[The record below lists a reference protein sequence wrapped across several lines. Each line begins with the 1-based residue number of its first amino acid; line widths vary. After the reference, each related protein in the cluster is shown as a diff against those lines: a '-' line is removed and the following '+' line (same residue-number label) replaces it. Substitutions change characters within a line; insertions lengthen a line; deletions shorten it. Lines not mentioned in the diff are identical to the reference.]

1 MLPLL
6 AILLCAIVQFGI
18 AFSHYLA
25 LADAVRVGVRMAAV
39 SRTASD
45 PADVSRQAV
54 VDAAHDLGGDGLD
67 VTVSSSWEAGSQ
79 VTVTA
84 SYPYALNVFGV
95 VLKSGHLTS
104 STIERVE

>member
-25 LADAVRVGVRMAAV
+25 LADAVRVGARTAAV
-39 SRTASD
+39 SRTAFD
-45 PADVSRQAV
+45 PAAVSRQAV
-54 VDAAHDLGGDGLD
+54 IDAAHDLGGDGLA